1 MRYAIPLVPLLA
13 LLLAACNGGGGEEP
27 TPTSSPAVI
36 LPSPTPEPTAE
47 PTATPEV
54 ERKQRLIFLRLGV
67 IHMSDLNGSNVIQ
80 LTPGDVQA
88 SFVGLAEG
96 EGTAILYYISAGHT
110 GNVFT
115 LKARDL
121 STGETTT
128 LASIEASDAPPS
140 GSLSPDGRYIVIA
153 HDLDIDLLEVAARE
167 RRHLLTSNLAGCE
180 NWPSSDC
187 YGYNGFGVPAWSPD
201 GRLLFATRGRPGTSG
216 WGGIVVD
223 PFREPVQELRAA
235 LRRGAWS
242 PDSDALCGYE
252 QAGYGGGG
260 LNIVRAPDWQS
271 TDLDLLNLL
280 KLGSASSCVWLDE
293 KRIAFASNLC
303 AVNPAI
309 PDACDIER
317 KSDITVFDI
326 ESGDA
331 SKIAT
336 INETEGLERISPRL
350 LQVPGG
356 EFVISQF
363 FAGGDT
369 HLELIRI
376 SNGDREPI
384 LQPDNSVVAVTQ
396 PIALPEEIVPATPEV
411 KTCVPL
417 RAGCEA
423 QVTNVAPQRL
433 NLRDGPPSTLS
444 EVTGKLS
451 EGDIV
456 CLTGSSI
463 LADGFRWWPLH
474 PLLEEGRWV
483 AQGDSEEPDRP
494 WLTPTGREC
503 EQ

>member
-1 MRYAIPLVPLLA
+1 
-13 LLLAACNGGGGEEP
+13 
-27 TPTSSPAVI
+27 
-36 LPSPTPEPTAE
+36 
-47 PTATPEV
+47 V

-167 RRHLLTSNLAGCE
+167 RRRLLTSNLAGCE

-187 YGYNGFGVPAWSPD
+187 YGYNGFGAPAWSPD
-201 GRLLFATRGRPGTSG
+201 GRLLLVTKGRPGTSG
-216 WGGIVVD
+216 WGGILVD
-223 PFREPVQELRAA
+223 PFHEPAQELPAYI
-235 LRRGAWS
+235 RRGAWS

-252 QAGYGGGG
+252 QAGYGPGE
-260 LNIVRAPDWQS
+260 LHIVRAPDWEIN
-271 TDLDLLNLL
+271 LDLFNLL

-293 KRIAFASNLC
+293 KRIAFASNPC

-317 KSDITVFDI
+317 KSDIIVFDI

-350 LQVPGG
+350 VEVPGG
-356 EFVISQF
+356 EFVISQLLQGEN
-363 FAGGDT
+363 A
-369 HLELIRI
+369 HLELVRI

-384 LQPDNSVVAVTQ
+384 LQPGDRVVAVTQ
-396 PIALPEEIVPATPEV
+396 PIALPEGVVAAAPEV
-411 KTCVPL
+411 RPCAPL
-417 RAGCEA
+417 IAGCQA
-423 QVTNVAPQRL
+423 QVTNVAPARL
-433 NLRDGPPSTLS
+433 NVREGPRTDA
-444 EVTGKLS
+444 EVAGKLS
-451 EGDIV
+451 EGDVV
-456 CLTGSSI
+456 CLTRPALFG
-463 LADGFRWWPLH
+463 DEFRWWYARS
-474 PLLEEGRWV
+474 ESGIEGYV
-483 AQGDSEEPDRP
+483 AQGDPQEPEEP
-494 WLTPTGREC
+494 WLTPTGRKC
-503 EQ
+503 EE

>member
-1 MRYAIPLVPLLA
+1 MFKGTA
-13 LLLAACNGGGGEEP
+13 LLGGFSLAALFLFAACNGNGAPQP
-27 TPTSSPAVI
+27 TPTPVAQ
-36 LPSPTPEPTAE
+36 PSPTPAPT
-47 PTATPEV
+47 PTPEV
-54 ERKQRLIFLRLGV
+54 ERTPRLIFLRLGV
-67 IHMSDLNGSNVIQ
+67 IHVSDLDGSNVIQ
-80 LTPGDVQA
+80 LTPADVEA

-167 RRHLLTSNLAGCE
+167 RRRLLTSNLAGCE

-187 YGYNGFGVPAWSPD
+187 YGYNGFGAPVWSPD
-201 GRLLFATRGRPGTSG
+201 GRLLLVTKGRPATSG
-216 WGGIVVD
+216 WGGILVD
-223 PFREPVQELRAA
+223 PFQEPAQELPAYI
-235 LRRGAWS
+235 RRGAWS

-280 KLGSASSCVWLDE
+280 KPGSASSCVWLDE

-317 KSDITVFDI
+317 KSDIIVFDI

-350 LQVPGG
+350 VEVPGG

-363 FAGGDT
+363 LQGENARVD
-369 HLELIRI
+369 LV
-376 SNGDREPI
+376 SVSSGDRQPI
-384 LQPDNSVVAVTQ
+384 LQPSDWVVAVTP
-396 PIALPEEIVPATPEV
+396 PIPLPAEIVAATPEV
-411 KTCVPL
+411 RPCVPL
-417 RAGCEA
+417 RAQCEA
-423 QVTNVAPQRL
+423 QVTNVAPERL
-433 NLRDGPPSTLS
+433 DVR
-444 EVTGKLS
+444 EVPNRQANVVGKLP
-451 EGDIV
+451 EGEIV

-463 LADGFRWWPLH
+463 FADGFRWWPLH
-474 PLLEEGRWV
+474 SQGEEGRWV

-494 WLTPTGREC
+494 WLTPTGRKC
-503 EQ
+503 EE